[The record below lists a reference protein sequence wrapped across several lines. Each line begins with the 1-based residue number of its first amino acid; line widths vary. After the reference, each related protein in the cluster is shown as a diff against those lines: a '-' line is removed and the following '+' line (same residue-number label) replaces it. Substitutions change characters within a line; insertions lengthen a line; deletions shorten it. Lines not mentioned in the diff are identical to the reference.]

1 MAVGNAASS
10 PSVLWDGGGGGG
22 GGEGQQTI
30 QLYST
35 SRWSSTPLA
44 GGYYQ
49 AEMLVPETSSYANN
63 SYSKYATNGQ
73 AGQSGYQNPECGPYP
88 LTDDA
93 GNSNRQLRRWSD
105 GSNARFSKTEA
116 DALREEQQ
124 LQLQL
129 QLQNT
134 KGNPKA
140 SDFYLQNAKNQPYL
154 PNCECSHCRARKPRP
169 KVSFGPS
176 QMYGPEGS
184 GPYDPNLPPN
194 LDPSKGGGGVAGKN
208 SNPWNKLT
216 TELLPLDTQIPLQ
229 MMSDSALN
237 TPKLIVLYLQDDD
250 TYPRS
255 DEDQE
260 QEGQKKKLTLVHYG
274 AECSSSHS

>member
-22 GGEGQQTI
+22 GGSGTTNNSAVQYQSVEHTRYQKKLFIKDGT
-30 QLYST
+30 T
-35 SRWSSTPLA
+35 AAA
-44 GGYYQ
+44 GGYYYQ
-49 AEMLVPETSSYANN
+49 AEMLVPETSSSYSN

-124 LQLQL
+124 RQLQL

-184 GPYDPNLPPN
+184 GPYDPNLPI
-194 LDPSKGGGGVAGKN
+194 DPSKGGVAGKN

-229 MMSDSALN
+229 MMSDSALVCN
-237 TPKLIVLYLQDDD
+237 IL
-250 TYPRS
+250 
-255 DEDQE
+255 
-260 QEGQKKKLTLVHYG
+260 
-274 AECSSSHS
+274 